1 MTKQPKDL
9 PYRKCVGI
17 MVLNHENKV
26 WVGHRIA
33 ETANHG
39 AGAARLWQM
48 PQGGIDKGEEAEQA
62 ARRELY
68 EETGMQS
75 IELLA
80 EAPDWIN
87 YDLPEH
93 LIGIAFKGKYR
104 GQSQRWF
111 AYRFTGNESEI
122 QINPPP
128 GDEKAE
134 FDQWDWVDM
143 NVLPDLIVP
152 FKRELYLEVVEA
164 FKHLNDAK

>member
-17 MVLNHENKV
+17 MVLNSDNKV

-33 ETANHG
+33 ETARENDDP
-39 AGAARLWQM
+39 AKLWQM

-75 IELLA
+75 IELLS

-87 YDLPEH
+87 YNLPEH
-93 LIGIAFKGKYR
+93 LVGIALKGKYR

-111 AYRFTGNESEI
+111 VYRFTGSESEI

-134 FDQWDWVDM
+134 FDQWNWVDM

-152 FKRELYLEVVEA
+152 FKRELYLKVVEA
-164 FKHLNDAK
+164 FNHLNVSK

>member
-1 MTKQPKDL
+1 
-9 PYRKCVGI
+9 
-17 MVLNHENKV
+17 MVLNSDNKV

-33 ETANHG
+33 EATSENNN
-39 AGAARLWQM
+39 AAKLWQM
-48 PQGGIDKGEEAEQA
+48 PQGGIDKDEEPEQA
-62 ARRELY
+62 ARRELF

-75 IELLA
+75 ISLLA

-93 LIGIAFKGKYR
+93 LIGIALKGKYR

-111 AYRFTGNESEI
+111 AYRFIGNESEI

-128 GDEKAE
+128 GNEIAE
-134 FDQWDWVDM
+134 FDQWDRVDM

-152 FKRELYLEVVEA
+152 FKRELYLVVVKA
-164 FKHLNDAK
+164 FSDLAGN